1 MLQSV
6 VFLIS
11 AALAPPVAL
20 LLLVYHMDRL
30 EKEPPRLLFAL
41 FLRGAAAMVPIL
53 VLEVLA
59 DQFIDFFPWSYYAY
73 LFLAYFVVPGFI
85 EEGVKY
91 RVLLRRVWKEPNFNC
106 YFDAVVY
113 AVFVSLGFAAVENVM
128 YVLTSGFETAVARA
142 VFAIPGH
149 MMFGV
154 VMGWGS
160 PRPSGRSAPPSPRPP
175 NSCAGGLSWPRRC
188 STASMTFFWWGSA
201 LSFIYTLFFCWS
213 GSCVCCAG
221 AQKRTG
227 PSSKEIL

>member
-59 DQFIDFFPWSYYAY
+59 DQFIDFFSWNYYAY

-154 VMGWGS
+154 VMGVGIAQAKWS
-160 PRPSGRSAPPSPRPP
+160 QRSAQPQAAKQLRRRAFLAAAVLHGLYDFLLVGFGAFFYLYFIFLLVWVLRLLRRSAKEDRP
-175 NSCAGGLSWPRRC
+175 
-188 STASMTFFWWGSA
+188 
-201 LSFIYTLFFCWS
+201 I
-213 GSCVCCAG
+213 
-221 AQKRTG
+221 
-227 PSSKEIL
+227 E

>member
-59 DQFIDFFPWSYYAY
+59 DQFIDFFSWNYYAY

-91 RVLLRRVWKEPNFNC
+91 RVLLRRIWKEPNFNC

-154 VMGWGS
+154 VMGVGIAQAKWS
-160 PRPSGRSAPPSPRPP
+160 QRSAQPQAAKQLRRRAFLAAAVLHGLYDFLLVGFGAFFYLYFIFLLVWALRLLRRSAKEDRP
-175 NSCAGGLSWPRRC
+175 
-188 STASMTFFWWGSA
+188 
-201 LSFIYTLFFCWS
+201 I
-213 GSCVCCAG
+213 
-221 AQKRTG
+221 
-227 PSSKEIL
+227 E